1 MCANPQVENG
11 HTDIANELMEEFAK
25 TRIPGEARQVLDFI
39 LRKTYGWHK
48 KEDAISLSQFMEGT
62 NLKKQ
67 PIVRSL
73 YKLLQMHLIIK
84 QKKNKVTY
92 YSFNKDYDQWKPL
105 SKKMMTFL
113 RVSSLIP
120 ICYACG
126 YDTVTVRHHIIP
138 QAEGGPNK
146 VGNIVI
152 LCPNCH
158 ALAHKGVIQ
167 QETLI
172 IKKDNVEK
180 GIKKDNVKETESK
193 MLPTKETIQKK
204 LLQKKTTLAEP
215 SGSLPIDKEIIKKPN
230 PDIKIFID
238 WYSDWFLSVFD
249 EKPLIEGGKDGTIV
263 RRLLGTYGLEKLKGL
278 AEAFFESDDEFIQKT
293 GYTIGVFSKVINKLL
308 INKRGLSKKVPKGW
322 QAIKNYL
329 EEAEREKPDLCEG
342 DGITE

>member
-1 MCANPQVENG
+1 MANPKLENG
-11 HTDIANELMEEFAK
+11 YTSIENEVLEWLAK
-25 TRIPGEARQVLDFI
+25 TRIPGEAGQVLNFV

-48 KEDAISLSQFMEGT
+48 KEDAISLSQFVEGT
-62 NLKKQ
+62 GLSKVHICRAIRILKKM
-67 PIVRSL
+67 
-73 YKLLQMHLIIK
+73 KLLTQDNTFTQLGNTTFT
-84 QKKNKVTY
+84 QKGKAMSQVYGFNKNFDLWIPLPKKVTLP
-92 YSFNKDYDQWKPL
+92 KKVKVVTQKGQIPL
-105 SKKMMTFL
+105 
-113 RVSSLIP
+113 P
-120 ICYACG
+120 
-126 YDTVTVRHHIIP
+126 
-138 QAEGGPNK
+138 
-146 VGNIVI
+146 
-152 LCPNCH
+152 
-158 ALAHKGVIQ
+158 
-167 QETLI
+167 
-172 IKKDNVEK
+172 KKD
-180 GIKKDNVKETESK
+180 T
-193 MLPTKETIQKK
+193 TKETIQKK

>member
-1 MCANPQVENG
+1 MANPKLENG
-11 HTDIANELMEEFAK
+11 YTSIENEVLERLAK
-25 TRIPGEARQVLDFI
+25 TRIPGEAGQVLNFV

-48 KEDAISLSQFMEGT
+48 KEDAISLSQFVEGT
-62 NLKKQ
+62 GLSKVHICRAIRILKKM
-67 PIVRSL
+67 
-73 YKLLQMHLIIK
+73 KLLTQDNTFTQLGNTTFT
-84 QKKNKVTY
+84 QKGKAISQVYEFNKNFDLWQPLPKKVTLP
-92 YSFNKDYDQWKPL
+92 KKVKVVTQKGQIPL
-105 SKKMMTFL
+105 
-113 RVSSLIP
+113 P
-120 ICYACG
+120 
-126 YDTVTVRHHIIP
+126 
-138 QAEGGPNK
+138 
-146 VGNIVI
+146 
-152 LCPNCH
+152 
-158 ALAHKGVIQ
+158 
-167 QETLI
+167 
-172 IKKDNVEK
+172 KKD
-180 GIKKDNVKETESK
+180 T
-193 MLPTKETIQKK
+193 TKETIQKK